1 MPRELEPEQV
11 DRAHHH
17 VVQSNREA
25 PKRRQHGTRTAQAAD
40 NRAVR
45 RCRSGA
51 SPRAQITSHYQRE
64 RDLTTHP
71 LHGTPAKRYRY
82 CNTHRRQ
89 PNPAPRNVP
98 AGISSQTPGQTPHP
112 SQTASATYPPQH
124 EPSDGMLPGPHRRA
138 CGERA
143 ARRPH
148 RPTGRPRWTRGERW
162 RGQRQQPSGPAR
174 TW

>member
-51 SPRAQITSHYQRE
+51 SPRAQITSHYQ
-64 RDLTTHP
+64 
-71 LHGTPAKRYRY
+71 KRK
-82 CNTHRRQ
+82 
-89 PNPAPRNVP
+89 
-98 AGISSQTPGQTPHP
+98 
-112 SQTASATYPPQH
+112 
-124 EPSDGMLPGPHRRA
+124 
-138 CGERA
+138 
-143 ARRPH
+143 RPH
-148 RPTGRPRWTRGERW
+148 NPPSTRHTGKEISILQHTPQT
-162 RGQRQQPSGPAR
+162 
-174 TW
+174 T